1 MWSGLDKESVIVMSE
16 KKQGYDVMPEDDM
29 TGHGWRKEKTFK
41 YVTIQE
47 NGKILVEEYDF
58 YVEDIKHECGST
70 KYLWLSAQR
79 SSMFLI
85 CTWCQ
90 TAEPI
95 GRDFGREAKDREH
108 FISPKEAIALL
119 VEKGY
124 RRSDMPVRPYL
135 KLMRKSKPQLL
146 TKRKRPKD

>member
-1 MWSGLDKESVIVMSE
+1 MSPDIDPETDMSV
-16 KKQGYDVMPEDDM
+16 
-29 TGHGWRKEKTFK
+29 HGWRKSKTFK
-41 YVTIQE
+41 YVEIQE

-70 KYLWLSAQR
+70 DYLWLSAQR
-79 SSMFLI
+79 STMILA

-95 GRDFGREAKDREH
+95 GRDFGRKRKSY
-108 FISPKEAIALL
+108 FIEPKQAIKLMIA
-119 VEKGY
+119 KGY
-124 RRSDMPVRPYL
+124 RRSDMPIRPYL
-135 KLMRKSKPQLL
+135 KLLRKSRPSLL